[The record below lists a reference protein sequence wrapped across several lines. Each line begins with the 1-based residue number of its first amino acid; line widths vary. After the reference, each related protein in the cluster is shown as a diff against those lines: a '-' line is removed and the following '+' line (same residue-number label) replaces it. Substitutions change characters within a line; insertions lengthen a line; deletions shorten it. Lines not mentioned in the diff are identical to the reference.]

1 MGYDGIREKTK
12 KLSTDE
18 SLIYD
23 AMTLFARALDDLDR
37 SQPEL
42 IVEPFV
48 ECDLM
53 AATNN
58 NGDDDYYQRP
68 WPLGIHIVDYMK
80 NLRSRGVTGS
90 LIFNDQGLRVNF
102 TLDVLQLKPDGL
114 KTVAKWTRSG
124 GIVSVSN
131 YTFYDS
137 YREILEAMK
146 YKELLIT
153 VPPSSIPYVSLRE
166 DHENYVGNEKFYG
179 FCVDLLQEIANV
191 FRQDFQSDFKYN
203 IQISQDGQ
211 YGRPD
216 KETGEWN
223 GMFGELIR
231 HQADLAIADLTAT
244 YLRETAVDFTMP
256 FMNLGIAILFKKP
269 SVPEPEMFSFLK
281 PFSVEVWLYLASAFL
296 GISLMLWIM
305 SRISPYEWEA
315 PHGCDPE
322 PTELCNQFSIGNS
335 LWFTIGSLMQQG
347 SDLGPRALST
357 RCLATIWWFFTLI
370 IISSY
375 TANLAASLTLSRMA
389 PAISSVEDLAKQTAI
404 LYGCRKGGSTWE
416 FFAQS
421 NNTIYQRMF
430 NTMEANPEVYINKVT
445 DAIERVRKG
454 GYAYL
459 AESSTIEYLIQRRC
473 DLIQVGN
480 WLDNKGYGI
489 ATPPD
494 SPYRTPISN
503 AITVLQDRGTLYQL
517 KKRWWVEKGGG
528 LCTDDAIFTSAAEL
542 EIENLGGVFLV
553 LTVGVAIGLLCG
565 FIEFVWKSLKIA
577 RDERES
583 IGKLI
588 WLEMFRI
595 CTGGGSS
602 RPVFQPSSS
611 TINMTTIDRQSIN
624 QPNPNDSPT
633 PSSSYQR
640 PRPFSKTSSFTSNS
654 MAQFDN
660 NNYYLPSPTAITG
673 SIHDGNNGGGGQNS
687 DNESPLRMRPS
698 VIRRN
703 KMMMNNP
710 DSSSPLISMN
720 STKSLNKL
728 NNGNHNNNGKMGFGS
743 PTSFKSQ
750 QPQYNRY

>member
-1 MGYDGIREKTK
+1 
-12 KLSTDE
+12 
-18 SLIYD
+18 
-23 AMTLFARALDDLDR
+23 
-37 SQPEL
+37 
-42 IVEPFV
+42 
-48 ECDLM
+48 
-53 AATNN
+53 
-58 NGDDDYYQRP
+58 
-68 WPLGIHIVDYMK
+68 
-80 NLRSRGVTGS
+80 
-90 LIFNDQGLRVNF
+90 
-102 TLDVLQLKPDGL
+102 
-114 KTVAKWTRSG
+114 
-124 GIVSVSN
+124 
-131 YTFYDS
+131 
-137 YREILEAMK
+137 
-146 YKELLIT
+146 
-153 VPPSSIPYVSLRE
+153 
-166 DHENYVGNEKFYG
+166 
-179 FCVDLLQEIANV
+179 
-191 FRQDFQSDFKYN
+191 
-203 IQISQDGQ
+203 
-211 YGRPD
+211 
-216 KETGEWN
+216 
-223 GMFGELIR
+223 
-231 HQADLAIADLTAT
+231 
-244 YLRETAVDFTMP
+244 
-256 FMNLGIAILFKKP
+256 
-269 SVPEPEMFSFLK
+269 
-281 PFSVEVWLYLASAFL
+281 
-296 GISLMLWIM
+296 
-305 SRISPYEWEA
+305 
-315 PHGCDPE
+315 
-322 PTELCNQFSIGNS
+322 
-335 LWFTIGSLMQQG
+335 MQQG
-347 SDLGPRALST
+347 SDLGPKALST

-389 PAISSVEDLAKQTAI
+389 PAISSVEDLAKQTSI

-528 LCTDDAIFTSAAEL
+528 LCTDDVIFTSAAEL

-553 LTVGVAIGLLCG
+553 LTVGVAIGLSCG

-602 RPVFQPSSS
+602 RPAFQPSSS
-611 TINMTTIDRQSIN
+611 TINMTTLD
-624 QPNPNDSPT
+624 QPNSNQNDNDNDDSPRLST
-633 PSSSYQR
+633 YHQHQR
-640 PRPFSKTSSFTSNS
+640 TRPFSKTSSFTSNS

-660 NNYYLPSPTAITG
+660 NNYYLPSPTAITEN
-673 SIHDGNNGGGGQNS
+673 IDNVGQPNS
-687 DNESPLRMRPS
+687 DYGSPLRMRPTS
-698 VIRRN
+698 NRRN
-703 KMMMNNP
+703 KTMNP
-710 DSSSPLISMN
+710 DSPSIMSPLISMN

-728 NNGNHNNNGKMGFGS
+728 NNNQNNSKMAFGS

-750 QPQYNRY
+750 QPYNMY